1 MSQRSFRTQP
11 DHSTYDVVIVG
22 GAIMGSSVAW
32 WLSQNADFDGRVLV
46 IERDPSF
53 AQCSTAHTN
62 SCIRQQFSE
71 ALNVKISQFTLQ
83 FIKDL
88 RTNMGGDER
97 IENIAVQDF
106 GYLYLA
112 DTEARAEELKTAQA
126 MQAAL
131 GAGTRILTRDDLAEA
146 YPFYDLED
154 IILGSHGAVD
164 EGYWDGGALFDWFR
178 RKAIEAG
185 VEYLSGEVTGIQ
197 TDGARATSVTLS
209 DGTQIGCGH
218 LVNAA
223 GPRAAFLSKMA
234 GLDVPIEP
242 RKRFTWVFTAANPLD
257 RPLPLTVDPSGIHV
271 RQDGPET
278 YMVGAAPHDDIAV
291 APDDFHMDHSIWETH
306 VWPHVATRIPQFEAL
321 KIVTEWA
328 GHYAYNTL
336 DQNAILGPHPEMENF
351 HFINGFSGHGL
362 QQAPAMGRGLAEL
375 IVHGSY
381 RSMDLSLFGYE
392 RIVTG
397 IPFGES
403 AVI

>member
-1 MSQRSFRTQP
+1 
-11 DHSTYDVVIVG
+11 
-22 GAIMGSSVAW
+22 MGSSVAW
-32 WLSQNADFDGRVLV
+32 WLSQDADFDGRVLV

-71 ALNVKISQFTLQ
+71 PLNVKISQFTLE
-83 FIKDL
+83 FIADL
-88 RTNMGGDER
+88 RAQMGGDTR
-97 IENIAVQDF
+97 VQNLDVQEF

-112 DTEARAEELKTAQA
+112 DTNERADALRAAQVMQASLGAHTQILSRDELAQA
-126 MQAAL
+126 F
-131 GAGTRILTRDDLAEA
+131 
-146 YPFYDLED
+146 PFYDLD
-154 IILGSHGAVD
+154 GIILGSFGAKN

-185 VEYLSGEVTGIQ
+185 VEYVSGEVTGIE
-197 TDGARATSVTLS
+197 TSGARATSVTLS
-209 DGTQIGCGH
+209 DGTKISCGQ

-223 GPRAAFLSKMA
+223 GPRAAMLSKMA

-242 RKRFTWVFTAANPLD
+242 RKRFTWVVSAANSLD
-257 RPLPLTVDPSGIHV
+257 RPLPLTVDPSGIHF

-278 YMVGAAPHDDIAV
+278 YMIGAAPHDDVAV
-291 APDDFHMDHSIWETH
+291 APDDFHMDHSIWENH

-328 GHYAYNTL
+328 GHYAFNTL
-336 DQNAILGPHPEMENF
+336 DQNAILGPHPELENF
-351 HFINGFSGHGL
+351 YFINGFSGHGL

-375 IVHGSY
+375 IIHGGY
-381 RSMDLSLFGYE
+381 RNMDLSPFGYE

-397 IPFGES
+397 TPFGES

>member
-1 MSQRSFRTQP
+1 MTRQVFAGAP
-11 DHSTYDVVIVG
+11 KHSTYDVVIVG

-32 WLSQNADFDGRVLV
+32 WLSRDPDFNGRILV

-71 ALNVKISQFTLQ
+71 PLNVQISQFTLE

-88 RTNMGGDER
+88 RAQMGGDER
-97 IENIAVQDF
+97 VENLRVQDF

-112 DTEARAEELKTAQA
+112 DTEQRAETLKTTQA
-126 MQAAL
+126 MQCKL
-131 GAGTRILTRDDLAEA
+131 GASTRIMTRNDLADA
-146 YPFYDLED
+146 YPFYNLDD
-154 IILGSHGAVD
+154 IILGSHGAKD

-185 VEYLSGEVTGIQ
+185 VEYLSGEVVGVQ
-197 TDGARATSVTLS
+197 TSGARATSVTLA
-209 DGTQIGCGH
+209 DGTNIGCGQ

-223 GPRAAFLSKMA
+223 GPRAAVFSKMA

-242 RKRFTWVFTAANPLD
+242 RKRFTWVVSAADPLD
-257 RPLPLTVDPSGIHV
+257 RPLPLTVDPSGIHF

-278 YMVGAAPHDDIAV
+278 YMIGAASEDDVAV
-291 APDDFHMDHSIWETH
+291 TPDDFHMDHSIWETH

-336 DQNAILGPHPEMENF
+336 DQNAVLGPHPELENF
-351 HFINGFSGHGL
+351 FFINGFSGHGL
-362 QQAPAMGRGLAEL
+362 QQAPAMGRGLTEL
-375 IVHGSY
+375 ITHGGY
-381 RSMDLSLFGYE
+381 RSMDLSPFGYE

-397 IPFGES
+397 TPFGER

>member
-112 DTEARAEELKTAQA
+112 DTEARAEELKAAQA

-131 GAGTRILTRDDLAEA
+131 GAGTRILTRDELAEA

-185 VEYLSGEVTGIQ
+185 VEYLSGEVTGIHSN
-197 TDGARATSVTLS
+197 GARATSVTLS
-209 DGTQIGCGH
+209 DGTQIGFGQ

-242 RKRFTWVFTAANPLD
+242 RKRFTWVFSAANPLD

-291 APDDFHMDHSIWETH
+291 APDDFNMDHSIWETH

-336 DQNAILGPHPEMENF
+336 DQNAILGPHPDLENF

-381 RSMDLSLFGYE
+381 HSMDLSPFGYE

-397 IPFGES
+397 TPFGES